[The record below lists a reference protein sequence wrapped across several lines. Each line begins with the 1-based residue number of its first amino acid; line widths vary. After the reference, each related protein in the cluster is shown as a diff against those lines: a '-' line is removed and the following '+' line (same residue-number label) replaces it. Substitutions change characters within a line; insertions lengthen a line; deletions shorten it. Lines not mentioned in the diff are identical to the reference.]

1 MRVWT
6 ASPASTARRRR
17 WRSAATLLR
26 ESKFIV
32 HNWYDTAGSA
42 KHVAELGDKSAAA
55 IASTLAGEFY
65 GLKVLKAD
73 VEDEHHNATRFLI
86 MSRQDDAPPTAARW

>member
-1 MRVWT
+1 M
-6 ASPASTARRRR
+6 SPSWATRR
-17 WRSAATLLR
+17 
-26 ESKFIV
+26 
-32 HNWYDTAGSA
+32 
-42 KHVAELGDKSAAA
+42 AAA

-86 MSRQDDAPPTAARW
+86 MSRDATRARPTAARW